1 MQVNG
6 LFPKTKQIF
15 EDISKLDCI
24 KNYCMIGGTALSIQ
38 IGHRLSEDLDFCIWK
53 KSKQDNQEVNWPV
66 IFKELSTLGEVQKN
80 ILDLRHCDFYVN
92 GVKITFFC
100 NNIKEPENLQRIPI
114 LNHVVVADPVS
125 IGIMKIEVMLYRT
138 IHRDYYDIYSL
149 LQEGVCLDMLISR
162 ARKYLRHSFKTREIM
177 SILASGNNFSE
188 DKKFSELMPKY
199 DVSISD
205 IEQFIVEKLKE
216 MQTSHQSS

>member
-15 EDISKLDCI
+15 EAISKLDCI
-24 KNYCMIGGTALSIQ
+24 KDYCMIGGTALSIQ

-53 KSKQDNQEVNWPV
+53 KSIQDRPEVNWPV
-66 IFKELSTLGEVQKN
+66 IFNELSTLGEVQKN
-80 ILDLRHCDFYVN
+80 ILDLHHCDFYVN

-114 LNHVVVADPVS
+114 LNHIVVADLVS
-125 IGIMKIEVMLYRT
+125 IGVMKIEVMQYRT
-138 IHRDYYDIYSL
+138 TQRDYYDVYSL
-149 LQEGVCLDMLISR
+149 LQEGISLDTMISR
-162 ARKYLRHSFKTREIM
+162 ARKYLRHRLKTREIM
-177 SILASGNNFSE
+177 SMLASGNNFKE
-188 DKKFSELMPKY
+188 DRKFSELFPKY

-205 IEQFIVEKLKE
+205 IEQFIIEKIRE
-216 MQTSHQSS
+216 MQTST